1 MPHTHI
7 CCLMHVVFSTAER
20 RSQIREPMQSR
31 LYEYLCGIA
40 RENRFKILVVG
51 GVSDHIHLLLSLPGT
66 TPVSKAVQLIKGGSS
81 KWIHDTFPEHRLF
94 SWQEGFGAFSVS
106 ISQQARTER
115 YIRSQPEHHKKISFT
130 DEFKKLLALHGI
142 AEE

>member
-20 RSQIREPMQSR
+20 RRLIKEPMQSR
-31 LYEYLCGIA
+31 LNEYLCGIA

-51 GVSDHIHLLLSLPGT
+51 GVEDHIHLLLSLPGT
-66 TPVSKAVQLIKGGSS
+66 IPVSKAVQLLKGGSS
-81 KWIHDTFPEHRLF
+81 KWIHDTFPQHRLF

-106 ISQQARTER
+106 ISQQARTEK
-115 YIRSQPEHHKKISFT
+115 YIRSQAEHHKKISYAE
-130 DEFKKLLALHGI
+130 EFKKLLVLHGI
-142 AEE
+142 PEE